1 MIAAVIGEELGLVGI
16 AMLVGLFG
24 LFGYA
29 GLRTAQRARD
39 RYGKLL
45 AAGLTALILVQAIDQ
60 PLRGPGAGAA
70 HRRAAAVRLLRQLQ
84 PARACSPPSGCC

>member
-16 AMLVGLFG
+16 AGLAVLFG

-39 RYGKLL
+39 RYAKLL
-45 AAGLTALILVQAIDQ
+45 AAGLVSLVMVQATSTSS
-60 PLRGPGAGAA
+60 RSWAW
-70 HRRAAAVRLLRQLQ
+70 RRS
-84 PARACSPPSGCC
+84 PACRCPSSPTATRACW